1 MFSWRFWRETI
12 ERAVKSG
19 AQAVIL
25 ALGAS
30 EVLDLFTMDFM
41 LLLGAAGTGALLS
54 VLTSLTTVSIGATGS
69 PSAID

>member
-1 MFSWRFWRETI
+1 MWQWRFWRETI
-12 ERAVKSG
+12 ERAIKSG

-41 LLLGAAGTGALLS
+41 LLLGAAGAGAFLS
-54 VLTSLTTVSIGATGS
+54 VLTSLTTITVGASGS

>member
-12 ERAVKSG
+12 ERAIKSG

-30 EVLDLFTMDFM
+30 EGLDLFEMDLL
-41 LLLGAAGTGALLS
+41 LLLGAAGAGALLS
-54 VLTSLTTVSIGATGS
+54 ILTSLTTVSVGASNS

>member
-1 MFSWRFWRETI
+1 MFTWRFWRESL
-12 ERAVKSG
+12 ERGIKSG

-30 EVLDLFTMDFM
+30 QGLDLFEMDF
-41 LLLGAAGTGALLS
+41 LLLVGAAGAGTLLS
-54 VLTSLTTVSIGATGS
+54 VLTSLTTVSVGASDS

>member
-1 MFSWRFWRETI
+1 MFTWRFWRETI
-12 ERAVKSG
+12 ERAIKSG

-30 EVLDLFTMDFM
+30 EGLNLFEMDAM
-41 LLLGAAGTGALLS
+41 LLLGAAGAGAVLS
-54 VLTSLTTVSIGATGS
+54 VLTSLTTANVGAFGS